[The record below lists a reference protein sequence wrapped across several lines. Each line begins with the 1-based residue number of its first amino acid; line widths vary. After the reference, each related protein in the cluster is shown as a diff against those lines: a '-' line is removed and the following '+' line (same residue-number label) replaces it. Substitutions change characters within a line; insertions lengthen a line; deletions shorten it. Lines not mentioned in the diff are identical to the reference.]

1 MRVKVHKKNIIAL
14 SAQNFIPIF
23 SILISY
29 SDNELEVVLKT
40 IFIYA
45 VWQLF
50 LLHKVK
56 LFQIYEN

>member
-1 MRVKVHKKNIIAL
+1 MRVKVHKKNII
-14 SAQNFIPIF
+14 